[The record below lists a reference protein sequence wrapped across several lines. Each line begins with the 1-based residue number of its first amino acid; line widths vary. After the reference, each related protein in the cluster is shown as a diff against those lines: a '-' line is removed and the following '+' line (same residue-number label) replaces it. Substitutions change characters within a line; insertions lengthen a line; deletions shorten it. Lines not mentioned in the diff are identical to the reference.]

1 MTHTVTQLDMEK
13 MRSDGYSPV
22 PFRTPEV
29 RAIVQDGT
37 LTPIYW
43 GHPDWDDASMRV
55 SFWEKD
61 YQTIAV
67 VSLL

>member
-1 MTHTVTQLDMEK
+1 MNAVTQLDVKK
-13 MRSDGYSPV
+13 MRADGYSPV

-29 RAIVQDGT
+29 RAIVLNGT
-37 LTPIYW
+37 LTPIYF
-43 GHPDWDDASMRV
+43 GHPDWYDASMRV

-61 YQTIAV
+61 AQTIAV